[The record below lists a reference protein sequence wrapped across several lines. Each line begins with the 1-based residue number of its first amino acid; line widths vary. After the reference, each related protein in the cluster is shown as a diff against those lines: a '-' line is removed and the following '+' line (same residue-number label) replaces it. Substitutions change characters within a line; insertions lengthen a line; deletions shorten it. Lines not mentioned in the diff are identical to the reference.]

1 MKLQKPFFLASNNVD
16 AQKKKESLEKKF
28 GNNSVD
34 NADVIVVLG
43 GDGFMLE
50 AIKNQME
57 KNLPLFGLN
66 YGSVGFLMNAV
77 NDEDLI
83 ERLNSSQSIKIAPLS
98 MTANTTDGSE
108 HNAIAI
114 NEVSLLRETHQ
125 AAKIKI
131 SIDEKVRLEELVCD
145 GVLLSTPSGSTAYNL
160 SAHGPILPINADAQK
175 KKGNLEKKF
184 GNNSTNNA
192 DVIVVLG
199 GDGFMLEAITNQM
212 EKSLP
217 LFGLNYGSV
226 GFLMNAVNDEDL
238 IQRLNSSQSIKISPL
253 SMTAN
258 TADGSAHEAIAI
270 NEVSLLRETHQAA
283 KIKISIDGN
292 VRLDELVCDGVLLS
306 TPSGSTAY
314 NLSAHGPILPIN
326 ADVLALTPISAFRPR
341 RWKGAILNNKSEVKF
356 EVIDSHKRPVSAV
369 ADSAEFREIESV
381 VIKQD
386 NQKSVELLFDAQH
399 SFEERILNEQFKF

>member
-1 MKLQKPFFLASNNVD
+1 MKLQKPFFLASNNAD
-16 AQKKKESLEKKF
+16 AQKKKENLEKKF
-28 GNNSVD
+28 GNNSTD

-50 AIKNQME
+50 AIK
-57 KNLPLFGLN
+57 K
-66 YGSVGFLMNAV
+66 
-77 NDEDLI
+77 
-83 ERLNSSQSIKIAPLS
+83 
-98 MTANTTDGSE
+98 
-108 HNAIAI
+108 
-114 NEVSLLRETHQ
+114 
-125 AAKIKI
+125 
-131 SIDEKVRLEELVCD
+131 
-145 GVLLSTPSGSTAYNL
+145 
-160 SAHGPILPINADAQK
+160 
-175 KKGNLEKKF
+175 
-184 GNNSTNNA
+184 
-192 DVIVVLG
+192 
-199 GDGFMLEAITNQM
+199 QM

-341 RWKGAILNNKSEVKF
+341 RWKGAILNNDSEVKF
-356 EVIDSHKRPVSAV
+356 EILENNKRPVSAV
-369 ADSAEFREIESV
+369 ADSVEVRNVNSV
-381 VIKQD
+381 SVKQD
-386 NQKSVELLFDAQH
+386 SENKVELLFDSQH

>member
-1 MKLQKPFFLASNNVD
+1 MKLQKPFFLASNNAD
-16 AQKKKESLEKKF
+16 AQKIKENFEKKF
-28 GNNSVD
+28 GNNSAD

-50 AIKNQME
+50 AIK
-57 KNLPLFGLN
+57 
-66 YGSVGFLMNAV
+66 
-77 NDEDLI
+77 
-83 ERLNSSQSIKIAPLS
+83 
-98 MTANTTDGSE
+98 
-108 HNAIAI
+108 
-114 NEVSLLRETHQ
+114 
-125 AAKIKI
+125 
-131 SIDEKVRLEELVCD
+131 
-145 GVLLSTPSGSTAYNL
+145 
-160 SAHGPILPINADAQK
+160 
-175 KKGNLEKKF
+175 
-184 GNNSTNNA
+184 
-192 DVIVVLG
+192 
-199 GDGFMLEAITNQM
+199 NQM

>member
-1 MKLQKPFFLASNNVD
+1 MKLQKPFFLASNNAD
-16 AQKKKESLEKKF
+16 AQKKKENLEKKF
-28 GNNSVD
+28 GNNSTD

-50 AIKNQME
+50 AI
-57 KNLPLFGLN
+57 
-66 YGSVGFLMNAV
+66 
-77 NDEDLI
+77 
-83 ERLNSSQSIKIAPLS
+83 R
-98 MTANTTDGSE
+98 
-108 HNAIAI
+108 
-114 NEVSLLRETHQ
+114 
-125 AAKIKI
+125 
-131 SIDEKVRLEELVCD
+131 
-145 GVLLSTPSGSTAYNL
+145 
-160 SAHGPILPINADAQK
+160 
-175 KKGNLEKKF
+175 
-184 GNNSTNNA
+184 
-192 DVIVVLG
+192 
-199 GDGFMLEAITNQM
+199 NQM